1 MDPIL
6 RELSK
11 DYDLATFPHVCEE
24 LAIPKDVIDSKDC
37 SYRLVAVTGASSEDE
52 TKTSV
57 STIFSLYFG
66 SEKIV
71 AKALCSY
78 ENSENLV
85 LGPQSKCLR

>member
-1 MDPIL
+1 MTCFKPQVLDRIHQ
-6 RELSK
+6 ELSK

-24 LAIPKDVIDSKDC
+24 LAIPEDVIDLKDG

-57 STIFSLYFG
+57 STLFSLYFG

-71 AKALCSY
+71 
-78 ENSENLV
+78 
-85 LGPQSKCLR
+85 